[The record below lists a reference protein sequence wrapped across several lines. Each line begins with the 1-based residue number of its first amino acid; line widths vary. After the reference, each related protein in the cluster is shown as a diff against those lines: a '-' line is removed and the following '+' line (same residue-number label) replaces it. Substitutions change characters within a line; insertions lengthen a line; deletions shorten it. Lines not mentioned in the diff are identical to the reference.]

1 MSERLQLTARSRL
14 PDRRRLLIWLFVG
27 RLVLAVAVLIA
38 AGLVWTQAPQVS
50 FLASIGIIIALV
62 VTAYGVWVVRAQE
75 AEPGPIFLTFQLIAD
90 LGLVVALVHFLGPG
104 GGTGP
109 ALFVLLIA
117 AYAVLLPFRYGLVAT
132 LLAAGIYV
140 ADSLQRPSAP
150 IALVLQV
157 AVFVL
162 VFAVVAVLGQRLQQA
177 GVEQETLEYELQ
189 RVRLE
194 ADVILRNIH
203 SGVLTV
209 GSDGH
214 LEYANPT
221 AQRLL
226 GLERGPMIGAP
237 VMTVVRERS
246 PALWS
251 ALVEGLEQGRRV
263 QRGEAAVNNGVGR
276 QFSIGLNTTT
286 FQQPGQSGRSVTA
299 VFTDISDSKR
309 VAELQLRA
317 ERLEAVTALSASLA
331 HEIKNPLASIRSS
344 VEQLARSKYAGD
356 DERLLAGLIVRESDR
371 LSRLLTE
378 FLDFSRVRVTRSEPV
393 DLFDVAQAVIRLVQA
408 HPDRAPAARL
418 AVEGGSMLVT
428 GDEDLLHRTL
438 VNLALNAVQ
447 AAGTEPVSVTIALEH
462 VAGTELPASMNRTG
476 RGVRV
481 QVRDTG
487 PGVPEDIR
495 TRLFE
500 PFVSRRSGGSGL
512 GLAIVQRAVEA
523 HRGAILVESAPGAG
537 TTFTIYLPARD
548 AGEGSA

>member
-1 MSERLQLTARSRL
+1 VSDGRRLTAHSRL
-14 PDRRRLLIWLFVG
+14 PDRRRLLLWLFAG

-38 AGLVWTQAPQVS
+38 AGLVWTEAPQVS
-50 FLASIGIIIALV
+50 FLASVGIILALV
-62 VTAYGVWVVRAQE
+62 VTAYGVWVVRGRAGD
-75 AEPGPIFLTFQLIAD
+75 PGPLFLTFQLVAD
-90 LGLVVALVHFLGPG
+90 LGLVLVLVHFLGPG

-132 LLAAGIYV
+132 LVAAGIYV
-140 ADSLQRPSAP
+140 GDSLRHTDAVA
-150 IALVLQV
+150 ALLLQV
-157 AVFVL
+157 VVFIL
-162 VFAVVAVLGQRLQQA
+162 VFAVVAVLGQRLREA
-177 GVEQETLEYELQ
+177 GVEQQTLEYELQ

-226 GLERGPMIGAP
+226 GLERGPAIGDP
-237 VMTVVRERS
+237 VMTAVRERA
-246 PALWS
+246 PGLWS

-263 QRGEAAVNNGVGR
+263 QRGEALVQAEGG
-276 QFSIGLNTTT
+276 QFSIGLSTTT
-286 FQQPGQSGRSVTA
+286 FQQPGQSGPSVTA

-344 VEQLARSKYAGD
+344 VEQLARTSYAGD
-356 DERLLAGLIVRESDR
+356 DEQTLARLIVRESDR

-378 FLDFSRVRVTRSEPV
+378 FLDFSRVRVTRSEAV
-393 DLFDVAQAVIRLVQA
+393 DLLDVANAVVRLVRA
-408 HPDRAPAARL
+408 HPDCGPSA
-418 AVEGGSMLVT
+418 AVEVVGDSTMVT

-438 VNLALNAVQ
+438 VNLVLNAVQ
-447 AAGTEPVSVTIALEH
+447 VAGEEPVRVTVALDQ
-462 VAGTELPASMNRTG
+462 VTAMELPASMG
-476 RGVRV
+476 PVGQGVRV
-481 QVRDTG
+481 TVRDTG
-487 PGVPEDIR
+487 PGIPEEIR
-495 TRLFE
+495 ARLFE

-512 GLAIVQRAVEA
+512 GLAIVQRAVES
-523 HRGAILVESAPGAG
+523 HRGAIFVESAPGAG
-537 TTFTIYLPARD
+537 TTFTIYLPART

>member
-1 MSERLQLTARSRL
+1 VSDGRRLTARSRL
-14 PDRRRLLIWLFVG
+14 PDRRRLLLWLFAG

-38 AGLVWTQAPQVS
+38 AGLVWTEAPQVS
-50 FLASIGIIIALV
+50 FLASVGIILALV
-62 VTAYGVWVVRAQE
+62 VTAYGVWVVRSRAGD
-75 AEPGPIFLTFQLIAD
+75 PGPLFLAFQLAAD
-90 LGLVVALVHFLGPG
+90 LGLVVVLVHFLGPG

-117 AYAVLLPFRYGLVAT
+117 AYSVLLPFRYGLVAT
-132 LLAAGIYV
+132 LVAAGIYV
-140 ADSLQRPSAP
+140 GDSLRHTDAVA
-150 IALVLQV
+150 ALLLQV
-157 AVFVL
+157 VVFIL
-162 VFAVVAVLGQRLQQA
+162 VFAVVAVLGQRLREA
-177 GVEQETLEYELQ
+177 GVEQQTLEYELQ

-226 GLERGPMIGAP
+226 GLERGPAIGAP
-237 VMTVVRERS
+237 VMSAVRERA
-246 PALWS
+246 PGLWS

-263 QRGEAAVNNGVGR
+263 QRGEAMVQAEGG
-276 QFSIGLNTTT
+276 QFSIGLSTTT
-286 FQQPGQSGRSVTA
+286 FQQPGQSGPSVTA

-344 VEQLARSKYAGD
+344 VEQLARTSYAGE
-356 DERLLAGLIVRESDR
+356 DEQTLAQLIVRESDR

-393 DLFDVAQAVIRLVQA
+393 DLLDVATAVVRLVKA
-408 HPDRAPAARL
+408 HPDRGPSAEL
-418 AVEGGSMLVT
+418 AVVGASTIVT

-438 VNLALNAVQ
+438 VNLVLNAVQ
-447 AAGTEPVSVTIALEH
+447 VAGQEPVRVTVSLDH
-462 VAGTELPASMNRTG
+462 VMAAELPASMG
-476 RGVRV
+476 PLGEGVRV
-481 QVRDTG
+481 TVRDTG
-487 PGVPEDIR
+487 PGIPEEIR
-495 TRLFE
+495 ARLFE
-500 PFVSRRSGGSGL
+500 PFVSRRSGGRGL
-512 GLAIVQRAVEA
+512 GLAIVQRAVESQ
-523 HRGAILVESAPGAG
+523 RGAIFVESAPGAG
-537 TTFTIYLPARD
+537 TTFTIYLPART

>member
-1 MSERLQLTARSRL
+1 MSDGRRLTARSHL
-14 PDRRRLLIWLFVG
+14 PDRRRLLLWLFAG

-38 AGLVWTQAPQVS
+38 AGLVWTEAPQVS
-50 FLASIGIIIALV
+50 FLASVGIILALV
-62 VTAYGVWVVRAQE
+62 VTAYGVWVVRTHAGD
-75 AEPGPIFLTFQLIAD
+75 PGPLFLAFQLAAD
-90 LGLVVALVHFLGPG
+90 LGLVLVLVHFLGPG

-132 LLAAGIYV
+132 LATASIYVGDSVRHTDALAA
-140 ADSLQRPSAP
+140 L
-150 IALVLQV
+150 LLQV
-157 AVFVL
+157 VVFIL
-162 VFAVVAVLGQRLQQA
+162 VFAVVAVLGQRLREA
-177 GVEQETLEYELQ
+177 GVEQQTLEYELQ

-209 GSDGH
+209 GSEGH

-226 GLERGPMIGAP
+226 GFERGPAIGAP
-237 VMTVVRERS
+237 VMSAVRERA
-246 PALWS
+246 PGLWS

-263 QRGEAAVNNGVGR
+263 QRGEALVQAEGG
-276 QFSIGLNTTT
+276 QFSIGLSTTT
-286 FQQPGQSGRSVTA
+286 FQQPGQSGPSVTA

-344 VEQLARSKYAGD
+344 VEQLARTTYAGE
-356 DERLLAGLIVRESDR
+356 DEQTLARLIVRESDR

-393 DLFDVAQAVIRLVQA
+393 DLLDVAAAVVRLVKA
-408 HPDRAPAARL
+408 HPDRGPSAEL
-418 AVEGGSMLVT
+418 EVVGDSTIVT

-438 VNLALNAVQ
+438 VNLVLNAVQ
-447 AAGTEPVSVTIALEH
+447 VAGQEPVRVTVALDQ
-462 VAGTELPASMNRTG
+462 VAATELPASMGVLNG
-476 RGVRV
+476 GVRV
-481 QVRDTG
+481 MVRDTG
-487 PGVPEDIR
+487 PGIPDDIR
-495 TRLFE
+495 ARLFE

-512 GLAIVQRAVEA
+512 GLAIVQRAVES
-523 HRGAILVESAPGAG
+523 HRGAIFVESAPGAG
-537 TTFTIYLPARD
+537 TTFTIYLPART

>member
-1 MSERLQLTARSRL
+1 MSDGRRLTARSRL
-14 PDRRRLLIWLFVG
+14 PDRRRLLLWLFAG

-38 AGLVWTQAPQVS
+38 AGLVWTEAPQVS
-50 FLASIGIIIALV
+50 FLASVGIILALV
-62 VTAYGVWVVRAQE
+62 VTAYGVWVVRTRATD
-75 AEPGPIFLTFQLIAD
+75 PGPLFLAFQLAAD
-90 LGLVVALVHFLGPG
+90 LGLVLVLVHFLGPG

-132 LLAAGIYV
+132 LVAASIYVGDSLRHTDELAA
-140 ADSLQRPSAP
+140 L
-150 IALVLQV
+150 LLQV
-157 AVFVL
+157 VVFIL
-162 VFAVVAVLGQRLQQA
+162 VFAVVAVLGQRLQEA
-177 GVEQETLEYELQ
+177 GVEQQTLEYELQ

-226 GLERGPMIGAP
+226 GLERGPAIGAP
-237 VMTVVRERS
+237 VMNAVRERA
-246 PALWS
+246 PGLWA
-251 ALVEGLEQGRRV
+251 ALVEGLERGRRV
-263 QRGEAAVNNGVGR
+263 QRGEAQVQADGG
-276 QFSIGLNTTT
+276 QFSIGLSTTT
-286 FQQPGQSGRSVTA
+286 FQQPGQSGPSVTA
-299 VFTDISDSKR
+299 VFTEIADSKR

-344 VEQLARSKYAGD
+344 VEQLARTTYAGE
-356 DERLLAGLIVRESDR
+356 DEQTLARLIVRESDR

-378 FLDFSRVRVTRSEPV
+378 FLDFSRVRATRSEPV
-393 DLFDVAQAVIRLVQA
+393 DLLDVAAAAVRLVKA
-408 HPDRAPAARL
+408 HPDRGPSAEL
-418 AVEGGSMLVT
+418 EVVGDSTIVT

-438 VNLALNAVQ
+438 VNLVLNAVQ
-447 AAGTEPVSVTIALEH
+447 VAGQEPVRVTVALDQ
-462 VAGTELPASMNRTG
+462 VAAAELPASMGVLNG
-476 RGVRV
+476 GVRV
-481 QVRDTG
+481 MVRDTG
-487 PGVPEDIR
+487 PGIPEDIR
-495 TRLFE
+495 ARLFE

-512 GLAIVQRAVEA
+512 GLAIVQRAVES
-523 HRGAILVESAPGAG
+523 HRGAIFVESAPGAG
-537 TTFTIYLPARD
+537 TTFTIYLPART

>member
-1 MSERLQLTARSRL
+1 MSESLRLTTRSRL
-14 PDRRRLLIWLFVG
+14 PDRRLLLLWLFAG

-38 AGLVWTQAPQVS
+38 AGLVWTEVPQVS
-50 FLASIGIIIALV
+50 FLASVGIILALV
-62 VTAYGVWVVRAQE
+62 VTAYGVWVVRAPS
-75 AEPGPIFLTFQLIAD
+75 ASPGPVFLSFQLLAD
-90 LGLVVALVHFLGPG
+90 LGLVLALVHFLGPG

-117 AYAVLLPFRYGLVAT
+117 AYSVLLPFRYGL
-132 LLAAGIYV
+132 AALGLISGIYLV
-140 ADSLQRPSAP
+140 DSLRHANVVA
-150 IALVLQV
+150 ALALQV
-157 AVFVL
+157 VVFVL
-162 VFAVVAVLGQRLQQA
+162 VFSVVAVLGQRLREA
-177 GVEQETLEYELQ
+177 SAEQETLEYELQ

-209 GSDGH
+209 GTDGL

-226 GLERGPMIGAP
+226 GLERGPAVGAP
-237 VMTVVRERS
+237 VMSVVRERA
-246 PALWS
+246 PALWT
-251 ALVEGLEQGRRV
+251 ALVEGLEQGRRI
-263 QRGEAAVNNGVGR
+263 QRGEALVEANGNE
-276 QFSIGLNTTT
+276 FFIGLSTTT
-286 FQQPGQSGRSVTA
+286 FQQPGQSGPSVTA

-344 VEQLARSKYAGD
+344 VQQLARSKYATE
-356 DERLLAGLIVRESDR
+356 DEQTLAELIVRESDR

-378 FLDFSRVRVTRSEPV
+378 FLDFSRVRAARMAPV
-393 DLFDVAQAVIRLVQA
+393 ELLEVAKAVVRLVEA
-408 HPDRAPAARL
+408 HPDRAPTATLR
-418 AVEGGSMLVT
+418 VQGGTTVVT

-438 VNLALNAVQ
+438 ANLVLNAVQ
-447 AAGTEPVSVTIALEH
+447 
-462 VAGTELPASMNRTG
+462 VAGKVPVEVVVTLDTVAGAALPASMRPASA
-476 RGVRV
+476 GVRV

-487 PGVPEDIR
+487 PGIPEDIR
-495 TRLFE
+495 GRLFE

>member
-1 MSERLQLTARSRL
+1 MIDHLRLTTRSRL

-62 VTAYGVWVVRAQE
+62 VTAYGVWVVRTQP
-75 AEPGPIFLTFQLIAD
+75 AEPGPLFLTFQLVAD

-132 LLAAGIYV
+132 LLASGIYV
-140 ADSLQRPSAP
+140 GDSLRHTDFPV
-150 IALVLQV
+150 ALALQV
-157 AVFVL
+157 VVFML
-162 VFAVVAVLGQRLQQA
+162 VFTVVAVLGQRLREA
-177 GVEQETLEYELQ
+177 GVEQQTLEYELQ

-209 GSDGH
+209 GSGGH

-226 GLERGPMIGAP
+226 GLERGPVIGAP
-237 VMTVVRERS
+237 VMTVVRARA

-263 QRGEAAVNNGVGR
+263 QRGEAAVNNGNGS
-276 QFSIGLNTTT
+276 QFSIGLSTTT
-286 FQQPGQSGRSVTA
+286 FQQPGQSGPSVTA

-309 VAELQLRA
+309 LAELQLRA

-344 VEQLARSKYAGD
+344 VEQLARSTGAGD
-356 DERLLAGLIVRESDR
+356 DEQTLARLIVRESDR

-378 FLDFSRVRVTRSEPV
+378 FLDFSRVRATRSEPV
-393 DLFDVAQAVIRLVQA
+393 ELFDVAQAVIRLVKA
-408 HPDRAPAARL
+408 HPDRAPTAEL
-418 AVEGGSMLVT
+418 SVEGGPTLVT

-438 VNLALNAVQ
+438 VNLTLNAVQ
-447 AAGTEPVSVTIALEH
+447 VAGTAPVRVTIALAS
-462 VAGTELPASMNRTG
+462 VAGAELPASMNRTG
-476 RGVRV
+476 RGVRIE
-481 QVRDTG
+481 VRDTG
-487 PGVPEDIR
+487 PGIPEEIR
-495 TRLFE
+495 GRLFE

-537 TTFTIYLPARD
+537 TTFTIYLPERD

>member
-1 MSERLQLTARSRL
+1 MSDGRRLSARSRL
-14 PDRRRLLIWLFVG
+14 PDRRRLLLWLFAG

-38 AGLVWTQAPQVS
+38 AGLVWTEAPQVS
-50 FLASIGIIIALV
+50 FLASVGIILALV
-62 VTAYGVWVVRAQE
+62 VTAYGVWVVRGRTG
-75 AEPGPIFLTFQLIAD
+75 EPGPLFLAFQLAAD
-90 LGLVVALVHFLGPG
+90 LGLVLVLVHFLGPG

-132 LLAAGIYV
+132 LMAAGIYV
-140 ADSLQRPSAP
+140 GDSLRHTDAVA
-150 IALVLQV
+150 ALLLQV
-157 AVFVL
+157 VVFIL
-162 VFAVVAVLGQRLQQA
+162 VFAVVAVLGQRLREA
-177 GVEQETLEYELQ
+177 GVEQQTLEYELQ

-226 GLERGPMIGAP
+226 GLERGPDIGAP
-237 VMTVVRERS
+237 VMTAVRERA
-246 PALWS
+246 PGLWS

-263 QRGEAAVNNGVGR
+263 QRGEALVQAEGG
-276 QFSIGLNTTT
+276 QFSIGLSTTT
-286 FQQPGQSGRSVTA
+286 FQQPGQSGPSVTA

-344 VEQLARSKYAGD
+344 VEQLARTTYAGE
-356 DERLLAGLIVRESDR
+356 DEQTLARLIVRESDR

-393 DLFDVAQAVIRLVQA
+393 DLLDVANAVVRLVKA
-408 HPDRAPAARL
+408 HHDCGPSEALD
-418 AVEGGSMLVT
+418 VVGDSTIVT

-438 VNLALNAVQ
+438 VNLVLNAVQ
-447 AAGTEPVSVTIALEH
+447 VAGQEPVRVTVALDP
-462 VAGTELPASMNRTG
+462 VAAAELPASMG
-476 RGVRV
+476 PAGEGVRV
-481 QVRDTG
+481 TVRDTG
-487 PGVPEDIR
+487 PGIPEEIR
-495 TRLFE
+495 ARLFE

-512 GLAIVQRAVEA
+512 GLAIVQRAVES
-523 HRGAILVESAPGAG
+523 HRGAIFVESAPGAG
-537 TTFTIYLPARD
+537 TTFTIYLPART